1 MGQIDFDSIVVQSL
15 EDLLSRVS
23 EKEIYEYYLQESIK
37 ENQQYKCPFHKDTNP
52 SLGFKLMPSNM
63 LIHRCFSCGKRGSVI
78 NFVSRL
84 FNISSQEAV
93 RQIYR
98 DLNLS
103 LRGPVS
109 SPITTRK
116 RVESVGFTAEDN
128 TVILPE
134 KQTFNIVDYNYW
146 KQYYISLKTL
156 VEYSISSCK
165 RVIIKKV
172 KENKLVL
179 FAEYSNTNPIYS
191 YEINGKYK
199 IYRPLNPTKYGKWIS
214 TTKAEDI
221 QGLRELPKSGELLI
235 ITSSMKD
242 LLVLKTLGYSA
253 IALGGEGNRIPAKL
267 LDYLYACFKE
277 ILVFYDN
284 DEAGIMYG
292 KKFSSEIGSEYIYIP
307 QEYKEKDIS
316 DFIARYGIDQ
326 TRSLLKELIINGRNK
341 REGEE
346 ISTT

>member
-1 MGQIDFDSIVVQSL
+1 MNIDFDNIVVQSL

-23 EKEIYEYYLQESIK
+23 EREIYEYYLHESIK
-37 ENQQYKCPFHKDTNP
+37 ENQLYKCPFHKDNNP
-52 SLGFKLMPSNM
+52 SLGFKLMSSSM
-63 LIHRCFSCGKRGSVI
+63 LIHRCFGCGKRGSAI

-84 FNISSQEAV
+84 FNISHPETIK
-93 RQIYR
+93 QIYR

-103 LRGPVS
+103 LGGPVS

-116 RVESVGFTAEDN
+116 RVESIGFTTEDN
-128 TVILPE
+128 TVILCE
-134 KQTFNIVDYNYW
+134 KQSFNIVDYNYW
-146 KQYYISLKTL
+146 NQYYISLKTL
-156 VEYSISSCK
+156 LEYSINSCK

-191 YEINGKYK
+191 YEINGKFK

-221 QGLRELPKSGELLI
+221 QGLAQLPDKGTLLI

-242 LLVLKTLGYSA
+242 LLVLKTLGYNA
-253 IALGGEGNRIPAKL
+253 IALGGEGNRIPAKI
-267 LDYLYACFKE
+267 LDYLYACFTE

-284 DEAGIMYG
+284 DEAGINYG
-292 KKFSSEIGSEYIYIP
+292 RKFSSEIGSEYVYIP
-307 QEYKEKDIS
+307 LKYKEKDIS
-316 DFIARYGIDQ
+316 DFISIYGIDQ
-326 TRSLLKELIINGRNK
+326 TRCLLKKLIDDRRKGDC
-341 REGEE
+341 
-346 ISTT
+346 